1 MDFQEADVTVSAGL
15 NQFLGSL
22 CANLSRQLHLNPML
36 NEYREYG

>member
-1 MDFQEADVTVSAGL
+1 M
-15 NQFLGSL
+15 GSL